1 MINQHGPGKDG
12 WLTLPGQFAGG
23 YKQISPLRLRLY
35 KLFERYVV
43 GNYLK
48 TLHELCIILR
58 VSGPITDFDGGD
70 GPELLR
76 FQKKE
81 RYMKIDLV
89 IPQSKWDN
97 IPPEEIK
104 LSFTKGVCSC
114 FHLLIQRAEKEGE
127 LLDKESFVKDFNKC
141 IALFL
146 TDADINGDNPEEY
159 DNDKVQN
166 ILTQYQINE
175 TLLPMKSQNNRKVN
189 RKH

>member
-1 MINQHGPGKDG
+1 MEKTINRLSLGEHD
-12 WLTLPGQFAGG
+12 WLLLPGQYGG
-23 YKQISPLRLRLY
+23 GDSYKKIGHFHDRLFS
-35 KLFERYVV
+35 LFRKYIVD
-43 GNYLK
+43 NYLK
-48 TLHELCIILR
+48 TLSHLSIILR
-58 VSGPITDFDGGD
+58 VSGPIADFGGD

-76 FQKKE
+76 FQKKD
-81 RYMKIDLV
+81 RYIKIELV

-97 IPPEEIK
+97 VSPEEIK

-127 LLDKESFVKDFNKC
+127 LLDKESFISDFNKC

-166 ILTQYQINE
+166 ILTQYHIE
-175 TLLPMKSQNNRKVN
+175 KP
-189 RKH
+189 